1 MLAVAALKLQKKLK
15 LKYLVE
21 GRINLGERAR
31 APDLSPRV
39 MPALRQRRKSQTV
52 PSCNSYYKQLS
63 ADIKIVQNT
72 RIDRKISINNF
83 RNSVKCL
90 QKNDAIQ
97 LNDQS

>member
-21 GRINLGERAR
+21 GRINLGVRAL

-63 ADIKIVQNT
+63 AENTVIVS
-72 RIDRKISINNF
+72 D
-83 RNSVKCL
+83 
-90 QKNDAIQ
+90 
-97 LNDQS
+97 